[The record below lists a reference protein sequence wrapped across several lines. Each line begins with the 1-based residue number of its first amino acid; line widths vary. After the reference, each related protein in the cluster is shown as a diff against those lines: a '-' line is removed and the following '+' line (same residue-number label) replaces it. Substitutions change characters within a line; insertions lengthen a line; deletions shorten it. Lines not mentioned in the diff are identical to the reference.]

1 MIAGLPSDL
10 PERMM
15 NEPHT
20 LSVFSFRVYDP
31 HLRRAEIAPYKA
43 TTERIVELAGE
54 ALEGTEEQVLP
65 QEVDLLGCH
74 GRTHSQWMELE

>member
-1 MIAGLPSDL
+1 
-10 PERMM
+10 M

-43 TTERIVELAGE
+43 TSERIVELSGE
-54 ALEGTEEQVLP
+54 AVEGSEELVP
-65 QEVDLLGCH
+65 QEDVDLLGCH
-74 GRTHSQWMELE
+74 GRTSSQWLELE